1 MSVEMNGSE
10 FLRYTS
16 AEGRSES
23 FHQEFGFALIIF
35 NLLLLFSLLFIWL
48 FKHFRIRLF
57 HETGVAMIMGI
68 IFGIISSIIVYL
80 LLIRLLPSPFM
91 CVWRNTCS
99 LLCFR

>member
-1 MSVEMNGSE
+1 MTTESNGSDL
-10 FLRYTS
+10 LRYTS

-35 NLLLLFSLLFIWL
+35 LLLFLFTLLFIWL

-68 IFGIISSIIVYL
+68 IFGTISLIIDFII
-80 LLIRLLPSPFM
+80 LIRLKP
-91 CVWRNTCS
+91 
-99 LLCFR
+99 